1 MDWVD
6 HAIWWHVYPLG
17 FCGAPIREA
26 DHTLTH
32 SLRRLSNWLDYG
44 VELGVSGLLLGPI
57 FASQTHGYDTVD
69 AFRIDPRL
77 GDDADFDALV
87 ASCKERGLRIL
98 LDGVFSHVGVEHPGV
113 QRALA
118 EGRDGSEA
126 DLFDIDWDA
135 PGGPA
140 PRVFEGHSSLVRF
153 NHASDRAAG
162 YTTDVMEHWLARGI
176 DGWRLD
182 AAYSVPTEF
191 WSRVLPV
198 VRAQYPEA
206 WFLGEVIHGDY
217 AEFVDASGVDSVTQY
232 ELWKA
237 IWSSIKDANL
247 FELAWAL
254 KRHNAFLAR
263 FTPNTFIGNHDVTRI
278 ASTLGADGA
287 VSALAILMTIGGI
300 PSVYYG
306 DEQGFTGVK
315 EERFGGDD
323 DIRPPVPD
331 DPSQLAGWGA
341 EIHRTYQDLIGLRR
355 RHTWLVTATTETLE
369 LENTRF
375 SYRTSAADG
384 GAFLDTEIDLDAAP
398 QVTVRN
404 ESGQI
409 LWKQP
414 GSVIIPA
421 WGEAGRS
428 GPGR

>member
-1 MDWVD
+1 MGWVE

-17 FCGAPIREA
+17 FCGAPIRDA
-26 DHTLTH
+26 DPEPGH
-32 SLRRLSNWLDYG
+32 RLGRLQNWLDYAVRMG
-44 VELGVSGLLLGPI
+44 ASGLLLGPI

-87 ASCKERGLRIL
+87 AGCKEHGLRIL
-98 LDGVFSHVGVEHPGV
+98 LDGVFGHVGVEHPGV
-113 QRALA
+113 QRAMR
-118 EGRDGSEA
+118 EGPGNPEA

-140 PRVFEGHSSLVRF
+140 PRVFEGHSSLVRL
-153 NHASDRAAG
+153 NHSSVRAAD
-162 YTTDVMEHWLARGI
+162 YVTDVMEHWLARGI

-182 AAYSVPTEF
+182 AAYSIPAGF
-191 WSRVLPV
+191 WARVLPG

-217 AEFVDASGVDSVTQY
+217 ARFVADSGIDSVTQY

-254 KRHNAFLAR
+254 KRHNAFLAD

-278 ASTLGADGA
+278 SSAIGADGA

-323 DIRPPVPD
+323 AIRPAFPD
-331 DPSQLAGWGA
+331 DPSQLAGWGRDIFRA
-341 EIHRTYQDLIGLRR
+341 HQDLIGLRR
-355 RHTWLVTATTETLE
+355 RHPWLTSATTETLE
-369 LENTRF
+369 LENTRLV
-375 SYRTSAADG
+375 YRAGAADG
-384 GAFLDTEIDLDAAP
+384 SAFLDVEVDLADAPRVAI
-398 QVTVRN
+398 RD
-404 ESGQI
+404 
-409 LWKQP
+409 
-414 GSVIIPA
+414 
-421 WGEAGRS
+421 EAGQTLWAQ
-428 GPGR
+428 GR